1 MRIQRREMGCLK
13 LGHFATEPRT
23 HAEFRELPDRVEPSS
38 RRKESGAKHAR
49 MVKRKRLKQ
58 AENDFDVDAASHRF
72 AVRSAS
78 GTHSPVLHCGDGLF
92 LQAES
97 RPLEIGRA
105 SCRERVKISVVA
117 GALKEKLKDE
127 G

>member
-1 MRIQRREMGCLK
+1 GQGPQKGIAHGQASRDASESGRWTFRPSRKPVMRIQRREMGCLK

-58 AENDFDVDAASHRF
+58 
-72 AVRSAS
+72 
-78 GTHSPVLHCGDGLF
+78 
-92 LQAES
+92 
-97 RPLEIGRA
+97 EIGRA
-105 SCRERVKISVVA
+105 SCRERV
-117 GALKEKLKDE
+117 
-127 G
+127 